1 MPVATAQQYA
11 TMLDRAADGGYALPA
26 VNVSSS
32 ETANAVLRGLALAG
46 ADGIIQI
53 TVGGGEYLSGATVSD
68 ALLGARALE
77 RHVSVV
83 AEASPVLVALHTD
96 HCPPSRVDAL
106 LRPLLAESASRV
118 ERGELPLF
126 HSHMFDG
133 STLPLA
139 ENLRIAADLLAQCAE
154 IGVVLEI
161 ECGVVG
167 GEEDGISGEGAADQ
181 KLYTTPDDLLRV
193 AAALGTGER
202 GRYLLAATFGNV
214 HGTYAPGNVVLAP
227 EILDAGQKALAGAHD
242 GARFEY
248 VFHGSSGSSQADL
261 ASAISFGTVKVNID
275 TDMQYAYT
283 RAVAGHMF
291 DHWMGVLKVDGGLG
305 DKRSFDPRSWGRE
318 GEAGMAARVQQACE
332 ELGSAGRTLLGAQT
346 AL

>member
-1 MPVATAQQYA
+1 
-11 TMLDRAADGGYALPA
+11 MLDAAADGGYALAA

-32 ETANAVLRGLALAG
+32 ETVNAVLRGLALAG

-53 TVGGGEYLSGATVSD
+53 TVGGGEFLSGATVSD
-68 ALLGARALE
+68 ALLGARCLE

-96 HCPPSRVDAL
+96 HCPPSRVDDL
-106 LRPLLAESASRV
+106 LRPLLAESARRV
-118 ERGELPLF
+118 GSGERPLF

-133 STLPLA
+133 STLPLD
-139 ENLRIAADLLAQCAE
+139 ENLRIATDLLAECAE

-167 GEEDGISGEGAADQ
+167 GEEDGISGEGAADA

-214 HGTYAPGNVVLAP
+214 HGTYEPGNVVLRP
-227 EILDAGQKALAGAHD
+227 DILDAGQRALAAAHD

-261 ASAISFGTVKVNID
+261 SSAIRFGTVKVNID
-275 TDMQYAYT
+275 TDMQYAYS

-291 DHWMGVLKVDGGLG
+291 DNWTGVLKVDGGLG
-305 DKRSFDPRSWGRE
+305 DKRSFDPRSWGRK
-318 GEAGMAARVQQACE
+318 GEAGMAARVQQSCE
-332 ELGSAGRTLLGAQT
+332 ELGSAGRTLHGAQT
-346 AL
+346 AA